1 MIECSQEKEG
11 EKKMKVILNL
21 EGIDESKVL
30 DAKVAT
36 CADCKYFIQHYVK
49 RDSSCNGSEFSKIYA
64 GHCTTPRIKYKKPDD
79 KACKYFELR

>member
-1 MIECSQEKEG
+1 
-11 EKKMKVILNL
+11 MKVILNL

-36 CADCKYFIQHYVK
+36 CEDCKHFIQHYIK
-49 RDSSCNGSEFSKIYA
+49 QDFAYGGSGFSEAYA
-64 GHCTTPRIKYKKPDD
+64 GHCTTPRIKDKKPDD